1 MRYGCGCWGC
11 PLGARPAWPEIRS
24 QSAYSLCYG
33 QPVDHEEAKRFSES
47 WVAAWN
53 SHDLEAILAHFSD
66 DVVFTSP
73 VAAQLL
79 EGCDGIVNG
88 KSALRDYWD
97 QGLAKNTDLHFDV
110 EALYVGI
117 NTIVINYRNQR
128 GNLVN
133 EVLRLE
139 HGLAV
144 EGHGTYLSDD
154 ALTVS
159 GLR

>member
-1 MRYGCGCWGC
+1 MGTHSGTGR
-11 PLGARPAWPEIRS
+11 AWPENRDRG
-24 QSAYSLCYG
+24 AAPLCYG
-33 QPVDHEEAKRFSES
+33 QPVDHDDAKRFSES

-53 SHDLEAILAHFSD
+53 SHDLDAILAHFSD
-66 DVVFTSP
+66 DTVFTSP

-79 EGCDGIVNG
+79 AGSDGIVKG
-88 KSALRDYWD
+88 KSALRDYWG

-110 EALYVGI
+110 EAVYVGI

-128 GNLVN
+128 GNRVN
-133 EVLRLE
+133 EVLRFE

-154 ALTVS
+154 ALSAS